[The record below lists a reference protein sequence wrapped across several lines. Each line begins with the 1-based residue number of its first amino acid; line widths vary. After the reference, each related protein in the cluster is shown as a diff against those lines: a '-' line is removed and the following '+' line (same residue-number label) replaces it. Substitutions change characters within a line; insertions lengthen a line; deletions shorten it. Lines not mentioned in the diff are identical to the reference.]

1 VSTQGFFV
9 FLQSHQ
15 QDGITINSSNNMLLN
30 TVLIVLGII
39 LVLWGADRMTEGSV
53 ALAERFNV
61 SQLTIGLTI
70 VAMGT
75 SLPEFCVSLVSAL
88 KGTPDLAVGN
98 IVGSNIFNALLIV
111 GVAAM
116 VTPINITLTTVRKD
130 IPFALVASVLLMMMC
145 FDGKISRLNG
155 AILLAMF
162 AIFMV
167 ITFKTAGQDPQTQN
181 DDKPAKKPM
190 KLWLCVVF
198 IIAGLGALIL
208 GSELFVNGAT
218 KVATLLG
225 VSQAVIGLTI
235 VAGGTSLPELA
246 TSVVAARKGN
256 SGIAIGNVLGSN
268 VFNILFILG
277 VTGVISP
284 MHMQGIT
291 MMDLSVMVTA
301 MIMLWLF
308 SYTKLT
314 LERWEGVV
322 LTATFLIY
330 LGYLLVPLL

>member
-1 VSTQGFFV
+1 M
-9 FLQSHQ
+9 QSHQ

-30 TVLIVLGII
+30 TVFIVLGII

-314 LERWEGVV
+314 LERWEGAV
-322 LTATFLIY
+322 LTATFFIY
-330 LGYLLVPLL
+330 MGYLLVPLL

>member
-1 VSTQGFFV
+1 
-9 FLQSHQ
+9 
-15 QDGITINSSNNMLLN
+15 MLLN
-30 TVLIVLGII
+30 TVFIVLGII

-190 KLWLCVVF
+190 KLWRCVVF

-314 LERWEGVV
+314 LERWEGAV

>member
-1 VSTQGFFV
+1 M
-9 FLQSHQ
+9 QSHQ

-30 TVLIVLGII
+30 TVFIVLGII

-155 AILLAMF
+155 AILLTMF

-314 LERWEGVV
+314 LERWEGAV

>member
-1 VSTQGFFV
+1 M
-9 FLQSHQ
+9 QSHQ

-30 TVLIVLGII
+30 TVFIVLGII

-116 VTPINITLTTVRKD
+116 VTPISITLTTVRKD

-314 LERWEGVV
+314 LERWEGAV

>member
-1 VSTQGFFV
+1 
-9 FLQSHQ
+9 LQSHQ

-314 LERWEGVV
+314 LERWEGAV

-330 LGYLLVPLL
+330 MGYLLVPLL

>member
-1 VSTQGFFV
+1 
-9 FLQSHQ
+9 LQSHQ

>member
-1 VSTQGFFV
+1 MQN
-9 FLQSHQ
+9 HQ

-30 TVLIVLGII
+30 TVFIVLGII

-167 ITFKTAGQDPQTQN
+167 ITFKTAGQDPQAPTADQ
-181 DDKPAKKPM
+181 PAKKPM

-314 LERWEGVV
+314 LERWEGAV

-330 LGYLLVPLL
+330 MGYLLVPLL

>member
-1 VSTQGFFV
+1 M
-9 FLQSHQ
+9 QSHQ

-30 TVLIVLGII
+30 TVFIVLGII

-181 DDKPAKKPM
+181 DDQPAKKPM

-314 LERWEGVV
+314 LERWEGAV

>member
-1 VSTQGFFV
+1 
-9 FLQSHQ
+9 
-15 QDGITINSSNNMLLN
+15 MLLN
-30 TVLIVLGII
+30 TVFIVLGII

-167 ITFKTAGQDPQTQN
+167 ITFKTAGQDSQTQN

-277 VTGVISP
+277 VTGIISP

-314 LERWEGVV
+314 LERWEGAV

>member
-1 VSTQGFFV
+1 M
-9 FLQSHQ
+9 QSHQ

-30 TVLIVLGII
+30 TVFIVLGII

-145 FDGKISRLNG
+145 FDGKLSRLNG

-314 LERWEGVV
+314 LERWEGAV

>member
-1 VSTQGFFV
+1 M
-9 FLQSHQ
+9 QSHQ

-30 TVLIVLGII
+30 TVFIVLGII

-301 MIMLWLF
+301 MIMLWIF

-314 LERWEGVV
+314 LERWEGAV